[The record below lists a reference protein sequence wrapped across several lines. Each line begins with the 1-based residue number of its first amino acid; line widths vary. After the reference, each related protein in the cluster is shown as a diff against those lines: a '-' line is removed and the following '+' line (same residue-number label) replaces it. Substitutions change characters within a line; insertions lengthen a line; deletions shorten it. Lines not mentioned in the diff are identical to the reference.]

1 MKISLTYLKNHLV
14 CFGAAV
20 LLLVSVSAAKAQILL
35 TINDTDPS
43 AVTITATGTGPLT
56 TTSQL
61 FNNGIDLL
69 GFFTTSEGFTPY
81 TVTSTSLTTGDSS
94 SGPLYD
100 TAVADN
106 ISLSNVDLT
115 LYSSSSDATET
126 FTTGDPAFAGTLTVD
141 LNGAGVPTA
150 GTSGVIVT
158 GYSGGGPNVV
168 VGEWQVA
175 TVTAP
180 EPSTWVLLVVGLA
193 LGGIVRRLSLTK
205 RLGKV
210 RVNSRS

>member
-1 MKISLTYLKNHLV
+1 MKTSLTYLKNHLV
-14 CFGAAV
+14 CFGAAA
-20 LLLVSVSAAKAQILL
+20 LLLMSACAAKAQILL
-35 TINDTDPS
+35 TINDSDAS

-61 FNNGIDLL
+61 FNNGVDLL
-69 GFFTTSEGFTPY
+69 GFFTTGEGFTPY
-81 TVTSTSLTTGDSS
+81 TVTSTSLTTGDGS
-94 SGPLYD
+94 SGPVYD

-126 FTTGDPAFAGTLTVD
+126 FTAGDSAFAGTLTVD
-141 LNGAGVPTA
+141 LNGAGLPTA

-168 VGEWQVA
+168 IGEWQVA
-175 TVTAP
+175 PAVSTP
-180 EPSTWVLLVVGLA
+180 EPSTWILLTGGLCFVA
-193 LGGIVRRLSLTK
+193 IVRRRVLTT
-205 RLGKV
+205 
-210 RVNSRS
+210 

>member
-14 CFGAAV
+14 CLGAAV

-69 GFFTTSEGFTPY
+69 GFFTTGEGFTTY

-94 SGPLYD
+94 SGPVYD
-100 TAVADN
+100 NAVADN
-106 ISLSNVDLT
+106 LSLENVDLT
-115 LYSSSSDATET
+115 LYSSNPTASET
-126 FTTGDPAFAGTLTVD
+126 FTTGNPAFAGTLTVD
-141 LNGAGVPTA
+141 LNGAGVPTV

-158 GYSGGGPNVV
+158 GYSGGSPNVV
-168 VGEWQVA
+168 VGEWQV
-175 TVTAP
+175 VTTSAP
-180 EPSTWVLLVVGLA
+180 EPSTWALLLCALAFVV
-193 LGGIVRRLSLTK
+193 IVRRRSLT
-205 RLGKV
+205 RQV
-210 RVNSRS
+210 RVSSRS